1 MRHLVRVTKRRVTP
15 VLSACALMAAG
26 IGASA
31 FTSAGTADAAT
42 CTSTPV
48 VTPTACTIT
57 GTLTMTAG
65 NLSLVSPLALGWTE
79 TANGLDQR
87 LVDPTPADQSF
98 LVSDSTGTGPG
109 WHITASATT
118 FTSAGPHTLNNSGTL
133 AVNGSLTLTSGALT
147 VSTPGSACLSTSTC
161 TVPVPN
167 ITYPVAIT
175 TAPTTPTA
183 VSIYN
188 ATALTGLGSINVG
201 ASSGGNP
208 VGWWLFVPGNT
219 IQGTY
224 TSTVTLSIITAP

>member
-1 MRHLVRVTKRRVTP
+1 MRHLVRMTKRRVAP
-15 VLSACALMAAG
+15 VLSACALMVAG

-65 NLSLVSPLALGWTE
+65 SLSLVSPLALGWTE

-87 LVDPTPADQSF
+87 LVDTTVADQSF
-98 LVSDSTGTGPG
+98 LVNDSTGTGPG

-118 FTSAGPHTLNNSGTL
+118 FTTGAPIHTLNNSGTL
-133 AVNGSLTLTSGALT
+133 VVNGNLASMTIAG
-147 VSTPGSACLSTSTC
+147 TPGYACAMTPTG

-167 ITYPVAIT
+167 TTDPVALT
-175 TAPTTPTA
+175 TAASPTA

-188 ATALTGLGSINVG
+188 ATALTGLGSINIG
-201 ASSGGNP
+201 ASSG
-208 VGWWLFVPGNT
+208 
-219 IQGTY
+219 
-224 TSTVTLSIITAP
+224 

>member
-65 NLSLVSPLALGWTE
+65 NLSLVSPLARGWTE
-79 TANGLDQR
+79 TTNCLDQ
-87 LVDPTPADQSF
+87 VMPDPTVADQSF

-109 WHITASATT
+109 WQ
-118 FTSAGPHTLNNSGTL
+118 LNGSGT
-133 AVNGSLTLTSGALT
+133 T
-147 VSTPGSACLSTSTC
+147 
-161 TVPVPN
+161 
-167 ITYPVAIT
+167 
-175 TAPTTPTA
+175 
-183 VSIYN
+183 
-188 ATALTGLGSINVG
+188 
-201 ASSGGNP
+201 
-208 VGWWLFVPGNT
+208 
-219 IQGTY
+219 
-224 TSTVTLSIITAP
+224 